1 MGNDGSSGYTRHRK
15 LTYPTGECTG
25 RLVTTGVGGAVF
37 GFRLYTAVRLLSVKS
52 SWLAPITGW
61 LEGIGPIY

>member
-1 MGNDGSSGYTRHRK
+1 MSQEANLFNGVNANVS
-15 LTYPTGECTG
+15 TG

-37 GFRLYTAVRLLSVKS
+37 GCRLYTAVQLLSVKS

-61 LEGIGPIY
+61 LKGTGPIY